1 MMLSRMEYSMLLLSA
16 LIIAFAL
23 ECHGHDGHHHRPVRP
38 QFPHHFQIPQ
48 RPILINGTFNS
59 TLKHHHPGPNGGI
72 THSHP
77 NGRQT
82 HHHHPGPNGETTHSH
97 PNGRQTHSHQNEEHS
112 HPHVIDTDGHTH
124 SHDPSH
130 RHSHIKQTTR
140 SRHVISNLW
149 NGSPDTIS
157 EATDKGGNNVI
168 ITLEGIKRFTFLL
181 GTSNKMQYVAF
192 LFVHGHRLYL

>member
-1 MMLSRMEYSMLLLSA
+1 M
-16 LIIAFAL
+16 

-48 RPILINGTFNS
+48 RPILINATLNG

-77 NGRQT
+77 NGAQR
-82 HHHHPGPNGETTHSH
+82 HSH
-97 PNGRQTHSHQNEEHS
+97 PIGGQSHSHQNEEHS

-130 RHSHIKQTTR
+130 RHVTDGHTHSHDPSHRHSHIKQTTR
-140 SRHVISNLW
+140 SRQVISNLW

-157 EATDKGGNNVI
+157 EATDKGGNQVI

-181 GTSNKMQYVAF
+181 GTSHEILNNF
-192 LFVHGHRLYL
+192 LC